1 MNQQTSPSESEI
13 TAASPGSGT
22 GSPLDPE
29 ATASPC
35 LRSDPIKVTGV
46 RTLLIDNIPPYAGQP
61 KWLFVQLLTDQGV
74 IGLGERPT
82 GGITNLEPQM
92 SLIHDLCERY
102 VVDENPFNVE
112 RIWQRMYAGVHDYR
126 HPGLYSTPALS
137 AIEMACWDIIG
148 KVTGQPVYNLLGG
161 RVHDRLR
168 AYGYFEPAG
177 AMDRPE
183 VAGTQASELVE
194 QGITCCKM
202 DPLYRLGGPHDY
214 SLETMRRVARV
225 FEAIRRAVGDKLEIG
240 FGGHGQF
247 STAGA
252 IRLASILEP
261 YSPYFFE
268 EPVHPENVDEMAR
281 VAAHTSIPI
290 ASGERLV
297 TKFEFSELLRKQA
310 AQIIQLDVGQCGGIL
325 ESKKIAGIAEAHYAM
340 IAPHMFCGPIAFAA
354 ALQLNT
360 CSPNFLIQ
368 EYNHTDLHS
377 EILLDPIRYEN
388 GYITPPTG
396 PGLGIELN
404 EAVVQRQL
412 VAER

>member
-1 MNQQTSPSESEI
+1 MSRTGEGSIKI
-13 TAASPGSGT
+13 TGLKT
-22 GSPLDPE
+22 
-29 ATASPC
+29 
-35 LRSDPIKVTGV
+35 R
-46 RTLLIDNIPPYAGQP
+46 LIDNIPPYGGQP
-61 KWLFVQLLTDQGV
+61 KWLFVQLYTDQGV

-82 GGITNLEPQM
+82 GGVTNLEPQI
-92 SLIHDLCERY
+92 SLIHDLGERY
-102 VVDENPFNVE
+102 VVGENPFDVE
-112 RIWQRMYAGVHDYR
+112 RIWQRIYAGVHDYR
-126 HPGLYSTPALS
+126 HPGLFATPALS

-161 RVHDRLR
+161 RVHDQLR
-168 AYGYFEPAG
+168 AYGYFEPPG

-183 VAGTQASELVE
+183 VAGEEAIKLVE

-202 DPLYRLGGPHDY
+202 DPLYKLGGPFDY
-214 SLETMRRVARV
+214 SLETMRKVARI
-225 FEAIRRAVGDKLEIG
+225 FEAIRNAVGDKLEIG
-240 FGGHGQF
+240 FGAHGQF

-252 IRLASILEP
+252 IRLADMLEP
-261 YSPYFFE
+261 YAPYFFE

-281 VAAHTSIPI
+281 VAAHTNIPI
-290 ASGERLV
+290 AAGERLA
-297 TKFEFSELLRKQA
+297 TKFEFSELLQKQA

-325 ESKKIAGIAEAHYAM
+325 ESKKIAGMAEAHYAM
-340 IAPHMFCGPIAFAA
+340 IAPHMYCGPVAFAA

-368 EYNHTDLHS
+368 EYNFTDLHS
-377 EILLDPIRYEN
+377 EILVDPIRYEN
-388 GYITPPTG
+388 GFITPPTG